1 MYSVHTSTC
10 HVCGASTAVPVRTA
24 VRTST
29 GTTYSTFMYHRAQRA
44 TVHVQYCRAYIIQY
58 VHMTCV
64 LLSTVV
70 CSTTSLSNFV
80 SPGTVH
86 RYSWYFNSP
95 GTCTARL
102 LYQVPSLFFFFRYRA
117 KQCLISNCSMYVCEI
132 HFLLIWLLLTTNYMA
147 NNTGKVWH

>member
-1 MYSVHTSTC
+1 
-10 HVCGASTAVPVRTA
+10 
-24 VRTST
+24 
-29 GTTYSTFMYHRAQRA
+29 
-44 TVHVQYCRAYIIQY
+44 
-58 VHMTCV
+58 MTCV

-147 NNTGKVWH
+147 NNTGKVWHWIDRLFLHVCSIYGCWPVTSQAWPVGNFQLVFKLVLTRLNRSSSDARRDFALPMKP